1 MNLQAILVANL
12 TGFFLLLFLFISRLM
27 TRTKRQAEE
36 PTFEAMVFL
45 AGIACLIEPLTF
57 FVDGK
62 PGVANHLINLL
73 GNTYL
78 YFANCLGSL
87 FWCMYVDKCLY
98 HSRERIRKIYYKMS
112 VVVMIVIISLII
124 NIWKGFYF
132 IVDSENVYHRQ
143 PLANAFYIYVLSL
156 SVFSIVVTYIHRYR
170 YGKTAFFPIFMF
182 LIPIVTGSVIQM
194 LYYGV
199 SLGWLGA
206 AVGTVA
212 LYMSLLNRR
221 SNIDMLTGLYNR
233 QYLEHFI
240 YEMHKRN
247 INFYGIMIDMDFF
260 KEINDQFGHS
270 AGDRALNDMADV
282 IREACDD
289 SYQKFFRYAGD
300 EFIIL
305 MKAKD
310 EQDVIAFEAKLH
322 DIADRFNSENNRPYK
337 IGFSAGHALYDREND
352 TEDSFL
358 KHIDEAMYKSKEIVH
373 RERSLTVDR
382 REKQDKRT
390 VPLSLKNPH
399 NNV

>member
-12 TGFFLLLFLFISRLM
+12 TGFILLVFLFISRLM
-27 TRTKRQAEE
+27 TRTKRQAED
-36 PTFEAMVFL
+36 PTFEVMLFL

-62 PGVANHLINLL
+62 PGEANHLINLL

-78 YFANCLGSL
+78 YFANCLGSF

-98 HSRERIRKIYYKMS
+98 HSKERIRRIYYKFS
-112 VVVMIVIISLII
+112 SIVILVIISLII

-132 IVDSENVYHRQ
+132 YVDSGNVYHRQ
-143 PLANAFYIYVLSL
+143 PLSYAFFLY
-156 SVFSIVVTYIHRYR
+156 VFSCSIFSVAVTYVHRYR
-170 YGKTAFFPIFMF
+170 HGKTAFFPIFMF
-182 LIPIVTGSVIQM
+182 LIPIVAGSVVQM
-194 LYYGV
+194 LCYGV
-199 SLGWLGA
+199 SLAWLGA
-206 AVGTVA
+206 SVGTVA

-221 SNIDMLTGLYNR
+221 SYIDMLTGLYNR

-240 YEMHKRN
+240 YEMQKSN
-247 INFYGIMIDMDFF
+247 GNYYGVMIDMDFF

-289 SYQKFFRYAGD
+289 RYQKFFRYAGD

-305 MKAKD
+305 VRAD
-310 EQDVIAFEAKLH
+310 NEEEVIEFEKKLH
-322 DIADRFNSENNRPYK
+322 DIADRFNRENDRPYK

-358 KHIDEAMYKSKEIVH
+358 KHIDTAMYKRKEIVH
-373 RERSLTVDR
+373 RERSLTIDR
-382 REKQDKRT
+382 RE
-390 VPLSLKNPH
+390 S
-399 NNV
+399 

>member
-12 TGFFLLLFLFISRLM
+12 TGFILLVFLFISRLM
-27 TRTKRQAEE
+27 TRTKRQAED
-36 PTFEAMVFL
+36 PTFEVMLFL

-62 PGVANHLINLL
+62 PGKANHLINLL

-78 YFANCLGSL
+78 YFANCLGSF

-98 HSRERIRKIYYKMS
+98 HSRERIRRIYYKLS
-112 VVVMIVIISLII
+112 GVVVLVIFSLVI

-132 IVDSENVYHRQ
+132 IVDSDNLYHRQ
-143 PLANAFYIYVLSL
+143 PLSYAFFLY
-156 SVFSIVVTYIHRYR
+156 VFSCCIFSVVVTYVHRYR
-170 YGKTAFFPIFMF
+170 HGKTAFFPIFMF
-182 LIPIVTGSVIQM
+182 LVPIVAGSVAQM
-194 LYYGV
+194 LFYGV
-199 SLGWLGA
+199 SLAWLGA
-206 AVGTVA
+206 SVGTVA

-221 SNIDMLTGLYNR
+221 SYIDMLTGLYNR

-240 YEMHKRN
+240 YEMQKSSG
-247 INFYGIMIDMDFF
+247 NFYGIMIDMDFF

-289 SYQKFFRYAGD
+289 RYQKFFRYAGD

-305 MKAKD
+305 VKAEEEK
-310 EQDVIAFEAKLH
+310 EVIEFESKLH
-322 DIADRFNSENNRPYK
+322 DIADRFNRENDRPYK

-358 KHIDEAMYKSKEIVH
+358 KHIDTAMYKKKEIVH
-373 RERSLTVDR
+373 RERSLTIDR
-382 REKQDKRT
+382 REQ
-390 VPLSLKNPH
+390 
-399 NNV
+399 

>member
-12 TGFFLLLFLFISRLM
+12 TGFILLVFLFISRLM
-27 TRTKRQAEE
+27 TRTKRQAED
-36 PTFEAMVFL
+36 PTFEVMLFL

-62 PGVANHLINLL
+62 PGKANHLINLL

-78 YFANCLGSL
+78 YFANCLGSF

-98 HSRERIRKIYYKMS
+98 HSRERIRRIYYKLS
-112 VVVMIVIISLII
+112 GVVVLVIFSLVI

-132 IVDSENVYHRQ
+132 IVDSDNLYHRQ
-143 PLANAFYIYVLSL
+143 PLSYAFFLY
-156 SVFSIVVTYIHRYR
+156 VFSCCIFSVVVTYVHRYR
-170 YGKTAFFPIFMF
+170 HGKTAFFPIFMF
-182 LIPIVTGSVIQM
+182 LVPIVAGSVAQM
-194 LYYGV
+194 LFYGV
-199 SLGWLGA
+199 SLAWLGA
-206 AVGTVA
+206 SVGTVA

-221 SNIDMLTGLYNR
+221 SYIDMLTGLYNR

-240 YEMHKRN
+240 YEMQKSSG
-247 INFYGIMIDMDFF
+247 NFYGIMIDMDFF

-289 SYQKFFRYAGD
+289 RYQKFFRYAGD

-305 MKAKD
+305 VKAEEEK
-310 EQDVIAFEAKLH
+310 EVIEFESKLH
-322 DIADRFNSENNRPYK
+322 DIADRFNRENDRPYK

-358 KHIDEAMYKSKEIVH
+358 KHIDTAMYKKKEIVH
-373 RERSLTVDR
+373 RERSLTIDR
-382 REKQDKRT
+382 RE
-390 VPLSLKNPH
+390 S
-399 NNV
+399 